1 MPVVIPACSP
11 AGRDLLCNN
20 VSQTQY
26 FRPVTPMRK
35 LDLNKKGVPV
45 HGDPELYPVHK
56 NGHCQEKHGTFL
68 LMRSYFIGRRLR

>member
-20 VSQTQY
+20 VSQAQY

-35 LDLNKKGVPV
+35 LDLNKKAYPFTVIQK
-45 HGDPELYPVHK
+45 LCPVHK
-56 NGHCQEKHGTFL
+56 NGHCQEKHGTF
-68 LMRSYFIGRRLR
+68 Y